1 MSTNWELCF
10 FFCQKTKRKDV
21 IRRAP
26 ISFENLTDRRK
37 RFIQLDLIVD
47 LSRIDEGTGIIQ
59 TLASNNAFYHKGCYY
74 NLNDNHYERL
84 VKKVQKQSAEGSPYS
99 TQTIPHKQKKLISK
113 KQCVCFATT
122 RITMISS
129 LLQVNITQEV
139 ITQIRIIW
147 SHWRETRTKRQRHY
161 VS

>member
-26 ISFENLTDRRK
+26 TSFENLIDRRK

-47 LSRIDEGTGIIQ
+47 LSRIGEGTGIIQ

-99 TQTIPHKQKKLISK
+99 TQTIPHKQKKTDIGK
-113 KQCVCFATT
+113 AVCLFCDNKDYNDKFTT
-122 RITMISS
+122 AGEYHSGSNNPNTNHLES
-129 LLQVNITQEV
+129 LTGN
-139 ITQIRIIW
+139 
-147 SHWRETRTKRQRHY
+147 
-161 VS
+161 